1 MFDVDFSELLV
12 IFVVALVVL
21 GPRRLP
27 GLVSSLGRWVG
38 KARSMARQFREQLE
52 SEIQL
57 DEINRNAPSPSRP
70 PAEKYPAPPPEFGGE
85 PPGAAPETAPEPGSG
100 PEPGSILPPDHPS
113 HRDAADDKPND
124 HTA

>member
-1 MFDVDFSELLV
+1 MFDVDFTELLV

-21 GPRRLP
+21 GPKRLP

-57 DEINRNAPSPSRP
+57 EEAHRNPQARP
-70 PAEKYPAPPPEFGGE
+70 QDGYPPPPPEFGGE
-85 PPGAAPETAPEPGSG
+85 PPGTIAPPPDAESPPDPGST
-100 PEPGSILPPDHPS
+100 LPPDDPS
-113 HRDAADDKPND
+113 HRDAADDTKK
-124 HTA
+124 